1 MLQVVGMLTRV
12 LHEQKLIERQP
23 EPDSLFIGACGT

>member
-23 EPDSLFIGACGT
+23 ELDPLFIGACGT